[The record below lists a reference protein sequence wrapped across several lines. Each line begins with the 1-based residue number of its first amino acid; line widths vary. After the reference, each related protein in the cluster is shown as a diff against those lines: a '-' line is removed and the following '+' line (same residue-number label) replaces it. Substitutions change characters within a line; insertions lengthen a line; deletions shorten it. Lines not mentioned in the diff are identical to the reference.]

1 MNKATRS
8 LHESLVYIRFHFFW
22 LNTKEAK
29 LVAHRMS
36 VYVTLLEIS
45 KQCFK

>member
-8 LHESLVYIRFHFFW
+8 LHESFVNIRFHFFW
-22 LNTKEAK
+22 LNIKEAK
-29 LVAHRMS
+29 SVAHRMS
-36 VYVTLLEIS
+36 VWVMLLEIS